1 MFVRKKKNHSGST
14 IVVVADKNSGSFTEL
29 KVISVGTTEGEIR
42 AIVLGGKSWIAHSG
56 GQQTILFPNEETE
69 QLKQEKKR

>member
-14 IVVVADKNSGSFTEL
+14 SVVVADKNSGSFTEL

-42 AIVLGGKSWIAHSG
+42 ALVLGGKSWIAH
-56 GQQTILFPNEETE
+56 
-69 QLKQEKKR
+69 